1 MNQQTDKIQLQDNN
15 DEVEIDLVELLYY
28 YKSKL
33 LIIIAGLIVG
43 AVVAGAITYY
53 CITPKYTAVSKMYM
67 VSASKDSVIDI
78 TDLNLGTSLS
88 SDYEEL
94 IKIRPIFE
102 TVIEENNL
110 PYTYDEL
117 LDMVTIA
124 TVTDTR
130 ILTISVESTDPK
142 EAQLIA
148 NALAKEA
155 KDTIPELMDTSE
167 PNIAERAIVPEEKSS
182 PSYTTNIMIGAVGVV
197 VVILAVLTVMF
208 VTDDTLKSAED
219 VEKTFGVM
227 PLTVIPEGDIGK
239 LSEKEEKKQ
248 RGHKRRSEE

>member
-1 MNQQTDKIQLQDNN
+1 MNQQTDNIQLQDNN
-15 DEVEIDLVELLYY
+15 DEVEIDIVELLYY

-43 AVVAGAITYY
+43 AVAAGAITYY

-219 VEKTFGVM
+219 VEKAFGVM